1 MKPQPSNEP
10 ELDQVLRELP
20 PTYAALR
27 FHTMADAT
35 KAVAAIQ
42 SLIDCDLG
50 SAFRQGPLEAR
61 IFGSN
66 IQWEPV
72 LYFSKG
78 AVAAARLA
86 GLQLPQAGHPVV
98 IEEERHTSLLTIPR
112 APVAVAADVLESA
125 AAQEKDKALRVMIVE
140 DHQDT
145 ACALADLVEMWGCR
159 AAIAPTG
166 RDARR
171 VAERFHPRVV
181 LLDLG
186 LPDEHGYE
194 VAADLKSR
202 FENEPISFVVVTG
215 WTRDQTGTPPV
226 AGIAHHLVK
235 PVDAARLISLIGD
248 TKQPVA
254 TA

>member
-1 MKPQPSNEP
+1 MKPQPSDEP
-10 ELDQVLRELP
+10 VLDQVLRELP
-20 PTYAALR
+20 PTYSALR
-27 FHTMADAT
+27 FHAMSDAT
-35 KAVAAIQ
+35 KAVAAVQ
-42 SLIDCDLG
+42 SLVDSDLG

-61 IFGSN
+61 IYGSN
-66 IQWEPV
+66 IEWEPV

-78 AVAAARLA
+78 AIAAARLA
-86 GLQLPQAGHPVV
+86 GVSLPQTGHPVV
-98 IEEERHTSLLTIPR
+98 LEEERHTSLLAIPR
-112 APVAVAADVLESA
+112 APVAFAADVLEA
-125 AAQEKDKALRVMIVE
+125 AASQAQEKALRVMIVE

-145 ACALADLVEMWGCR
+145 ACALADLVELWGCR

-194 VAADLKSR
+194 VAADLKQRYES
-202 FENEPISFVVVTG
+202 EKISFVVVTG

-226 AGIAHHLVK
+226 EGIAHHLVK
-235 PVDAARLISLIGD
+235 PVDAD
-248 TKQPVA
+248 TLKSILDGVRSA
-254 TA
+254 A